1 MKDDAVMSER
11 LQLNEFEQVMDRLS
25 PEVASLA
32 RQARA
37 LILEVCPESYEVV
50 WVHQGAVGYGTGP
63 RKMSEHFSW
72 LQFTKSYVQLGFNY
86 GAELKDAS
94 GLLEGTGARMR
105 HVKIRSA
112 EDLDRPGVRALLQQ
126 AVKHRVPPAQPLA
139 ASTAEEKPVGA
150 MKATARRAVAATK
163 KKLGAARKAGASKG
177 AARKQS
183 QRPAKTRR
191 R

>member
-37 LILEVCPESYEVV
+37 LILEICPESFEVV
-50 WVHQGAVGYGTGP
+50 WVQQGTVGYGTGP
-63 RKMSEHFSW
+63 KKLSEHFSW

-86 GAELKDAS
+86 GAELKDAA
-94 GLLEGTGARMR
+94 GLLEGTGAKMR
-105 HVKIRSA
+105 HVKIRSS

-126 AVKHRVPPAQPLA
+126 AVKHRVPPAQPVGA
-139 ASTAEEKPVGA
+139 ATAEVRPVRA
-150 MKATARRAVAATK
+150 VKATAKRAVAATK
-163 KKLGAARKAGASKG
+163 KKLKVARKTPRKSARPQSK
-177 AARKQS
+177 RSVK
-183 QRPAKTRR
+183 PPRR
-191 R
+191 